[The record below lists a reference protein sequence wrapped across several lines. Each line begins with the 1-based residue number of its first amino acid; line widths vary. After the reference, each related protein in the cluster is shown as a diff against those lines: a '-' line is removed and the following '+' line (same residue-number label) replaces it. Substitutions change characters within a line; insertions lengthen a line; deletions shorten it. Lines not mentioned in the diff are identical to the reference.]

1 MHSYCKKD
9 HHTVLSEILLSEIVS
24 LDTAEVYEKLLIFML
39 VFVKPPSKDAKVIY
53 MFLRTG
59 PKILSLKM
67 MMKILVNKVYYI
79 FYSVK
84 NDHENG
90 LTMRHRDDKVFVEG
104 SRVILTLPN
113 PKV

>member
-1 MHSYCKKD
+1 
-9 HHTVLSEILLSEIVS
+9 
-24 LDTAEVYEKLLIFML
+24 ML

-113 PKV
+113 PKVWPVYQWGLKLSFRCIRDAKQLKLLGSLVLNFT